1 MQRRWVTGWKL
12 DQAERRDLLG
22 RFPPVYPRVIADH
35 VTLRSGTDESTPLP
49 KPERGEIVGEA
60 DDGEGVQALVVRIGG
75 TTHRSDGSTYHITWS
90 LDQARGRKPV
100 ESNGVIKRMGWR
112 PLPEA
117 VPLRLIPGR
126 F

>member
-12 DQAERRDLLG
+12 DRAERQDLLD
-22 RFPPVYPRVIADH
+22 RFAPAYPRVIADH

-49 KPERGEIVGEA
+49 SPERGEIVGEA
-60 DDGEGVQALVVRIGG
+60 DDGEGVQALVVRIAG
-75 TTHRSDGSTYHITWS
+75 TTDRGDGSTYHITWS
-90 LDQARGRKPV
+90 LDQARGREPV
-100 ESNGVIKRMGWR
+100 ESNVVIQQTGWR
-112 PLPEA
+112 PVPAA